1 MLSAIGHIIL
11 TDFGSAK
18 RLDDG
23 QKTATLAGTYSHGS
37 NMYLI
42 SSSILHVLL

>member
-1 MLSAIGHIIL
+1 MLSAVGHIIL

-23 QKTATLAGTYSHGS
+23 QKTATLAGS
-37 NMYLI
+37 NSCGHKYMYMY
-42 SSSILHVLL
+42 V